1 LRQVQDEEFKE
12 AERKIKEQLE
22 RKAEEERLRKE
33 KEEQE
38 EMLRIQREHEEKIK
52 EEEARKK
59 EEEKELLK
67 KRKLATLPAEPG
79 ADEPGVISIVFR
91 LPDGNRGERRF
102 KNTEK
107 IQVMNRNWLCLIV
120 WIDFV

>member
-1 LRQVQDEEFKE
+1 MRQVQDEEFKE

-22 RKAEEERLRKE
+22 RKAEEEKIRKE

-38 EMLRIQREHEEKIK
+38 EILRMQREYEEKRK

-59 EEEKELLK
+59 EEEKEMLK
-67 KRKLATLPAEPG
+67 KNKLATLPVEPG
-79 ADEPGVISIVFR
+79 VGEAGVISIVFR

-102 KNTEK
+102 MNTDK
-107 IQVMNRNWLCLIV
+107 IQVRTGNC
-120 WIDFV
+120 